1 MKFFASNTGVGRLA
15 RGLVLLGACT
25 LPLVGCDKKDDAATS
40 AAGAT
45 KVEKTALKVSPLLAH
60 VPADSPYVF
69 ANFDPMPR
77 AFMDKMFTKI
87 GPVFE
92 QATKKIQDE
101 LAKPPVEGEVPSDDQ
116 KVVRALLD
124 ELNGKLSSKGL
135 EELGLT
141 LEPLMAI
148 YGVGFVPVMRLTL
161 KDGAAIKALVSRV
174 EAKAGVKA
182 PTAKLGDVEYWTG
195 GDGDVYVAIALI
207 GNELVV
213 SAGPM
218 KVKDLVLPVAFGVE
232 KVPSMADGALL
243 TDINKQY
250 GFAGFGTGYIDGVA
264 ISNILMGEGT
274 GLNKKIFDALA
285 VKAADGTGGV
295 PELSVDCKTEI
306 KGMVANFPRVVLGY
320 DSFTATE
327 MALSL
332 TLESKTEL
340 ARELA
345 ALRSNVP
352 GLTNAPSMPFAF
364 IMGLAIDVEKTMA
377 FVTQKA
383 QAISTTPYKCE
394 HLSGLNEGANGA
406 IAALT
411 TMPIP
416 PFVKMLKGLSIV
428 LKDAKI
434 DMSKGP
440 EGIESAIGYALI
452 SATAPEQLL
461 ATAKAM
467 VPPLASLTVPS
478 DSKPVALTLPP
489 EMPLPP
495 FIKAPHVALSKDA
508 IIVTVGEGMQAEAT
522 AILSAPPGADQPLF
536 VIGYD
541 IGKLLQSQIANAAPD
556 GTTPEKQAE
565 LETMK
570 SISDFLGSVTVSLH
584 LNEKGIA
591 FKERATFR

>member
-394 HLSGLNEGANGA
+394 RLSGLNEGANGA